1 MSAEL
6 TSVDRVSEDTARGRL
21 ERLLYTSVG
30 IAAVVYTA
38 VLYPGLG
45 GIKGQFDQL
54 EIWYAWSLV
63 LIGIAFP
70 FAVGILAWVA
80 PRRIVHRLAGA
91 TAILFLLAMMMFP
104 WGLTAATLMDNE
116 VPWYQGIH
124 ALHGMIA
131 AIVWQRKAV
140 WLYGIAQGIVIG
152 VVQNDVRENA
162 AKAAFLDGVGSLVF
176 IVILMSAT
184 VAIIRAADRLD
195 VASAQARAQAART
208 AASRTREREETR
220 INAMVHD
227 DIMSVLLTASR
238 DNPPETL
245 RDQARVALASID
257 ALETHDATAR
267 EYTVKET
274 VLALLDVISRVAPST
289 DTTHSEDDGIGIPA
303 EVVTAISDALAEA
316 LRNSV
321 RHAGLDGTDVPR
333 RVDIDVH
340 ERGISVIMS
349 DEGKGFNTRAV
360 ASRRLGIRLSIL
372 ERMGLVPGGSADVQS
387 RPGEGTM
394 VLLAWERPE

>member
-21 ERLLYTSVG
+21 ERLLYASVG
-30 IAAVVYTA
+30 VAAVVYTG

-45 GIKGQFDQL
+45 GIKGQFHQL
-54 EIWYAWSLV
+54 DVWYAWSLV
-63 LIGIAFP
+63 AIGIVFP
-70 FAVGILAWVA
+70 FALGILAWVA
-80 PRRIVHRLAGA
+80 PRRIVRRLAGA
-91 TAILFLLAMMMFP
+91 TAILFLLAMTVFP
-104 WGLTAATLMDNE
+104 WGLTAATLMDNR

-131 AIVWQRKAV
+131 AIVWQRKEV
-140 WLYGIAQGIVIG
+140 WLYGIAQGVVIG
-152 VVQNDVRENA
+152 VVQNDVRANA
-162 AKAAFLDGVGSLVF
+162 TKAAFLDGVGSLVF

-195 VASAQARAQAART
+195 VASTQARAQAART
-208 AASRTREREETR
+208 ASSRTREREETR

-238 DNPPETL
+238 VNPPETL

-289 DTTHSEDDGIGIPA
+289 ETTHSEDDGIGVPA

-333 RVDIDVH
+333 RVVIEAH
-340 ERGISVIMS
+340 ERGITVVMS

-394 VLLAWERPE
+394 VLLAWERRV

>member
-6 TSVDRVSEDTARGRL
+6 TLVDRVSEDTARARL
-21 ERLLYTSVG
+21 VRLLYASVG
-30 IAAVVYTA
+30 FAALIYGG
-38 VLYPGLG
+38 VLFPGLG
-45 GIKGQFDQL
+45 GIQGQTPQL
-54 EIWYAWSLV
+54 EVWYAYGLL
-63 LIGIAFP
+63 LIAIVFP
-70 FAVGILAWVA
+70 FALGILAWTA
-80 PRRIVHRLAGA
+80 PRRVVARVAAG
-91 TAILFLLAMMMFP
+91 TAILFLVAMMLFP
-104 WGLTAATLMDNE
+104 WGLNAATLTDNE

-131 AIVWQRKAV
+131 AIVWQRRSV

-152 VVQNDVRENA
+152 VVQNDVRDKATE
-162 AKAAFLDGVGSLVF
+162 AAFLDGIGSLAF
-176 IVILMSAT
+176 IIILMSAT
-184 VAIIRAADRLD
+184 VAVIRAADRLD
-195 VASAQARAQAART
+195 VASAQARTQAART
-208 AASRTREREETR
+208 AESRTREREETR

-238 DNPPETL
+238 DNPPGTL

-257 ALETHDATAR
+257 ALETHDAIAR
-267 EYTVKET
+267 EYTVEET
-274 VLALLDVISRVAPST
+274 VAALLDVISRVSPSAEV
-289 DTTHSEDDGIGIPA
+289 THTEDEGIGVPA
-303 EVVTAISDALAEA
+303 EVVTAVSDALAEA

-333 RVDIDVH
+333 RVDIDAH
-340 ERGISVIMS
+340 ERGIAVIMR
-349 DEGKGFNTRAV
+349 DEGKGFNTKAV

-394 VLLAWERPE
+394 VLLSWERPE